1 MTETLKLLTDLLKKF
16 EGCKLKAYKCP
27 AGIWT
32 IGYGSTR
39 GVKEGAEITQEQAED
54 LLLEE
59 AQEYLDEALRLSPRL
74 RSATPGQQAAIASFV
89 YNLGAGSYNTST
101 LKKNIDAGDFSTAR
115 RLSIHSWNKARDQ
128 KTGKKVVLKGLVK
141 RRQAE
146 ADLM

>member
-1 MTETLKLLTDLLKKF
+1 MTETLKLLTDLLKQF

-32 IGYGSTR
+32 IGFGSTR
-39 GVKEGAEITQEQAED
+39 GVKEGDVITQEQAD
-54 LLLEE
+54 ALLLEE

-89 YNLGAGSYNTST
+89 YNCGAGNYKKST
-101 LKKNIDAGDFSTAR
+101 LKRNVDAGDFNEAKH
-115 RLSIHSWNKARDQ
+115 SIKMWNKAN
-128 KTGKKVVLKGLVK
+128 GKVLKGLVT

-146 ADLM
+146 ADLLSN

>member
-1 MTETLKLLTDLLKKF
+1 MTETLKILTDLLKRF

-27 AGIWT
+27 AGVWT

-39 GVKEGAEITQEQAED
+39 GVQEGDVITQEQAEE

-59 AQEYLDEALRLSPRL
+59 AQEYLDEALHLSPRL

-89 YNLGAGSYNTST
+89 YNCGAGNYKKST
-101 LKKNIDAGDFSTAR
+101 LKRNVDAGDFNEAKH
-115 RLSIHSWNKARDQ
+115 SIKMWNKAN
-128 KTGKKVVLKGLVK
+128 GKVLKGLVT

-146 ADLM
+146 ADLL

>member
-39 GVKEGAEITQEQAED
+39 GVKEGDVITQEQAD
-54 LLLEE
+54 ALLLEE

-89 YNLGAGSYNTST
+89 YNCGANNYKSSS

-115 RLSIHSWNKARDQ
+115 RLSIHLWNKATDP
-128 KTGKKVVLKGLVK
+128 KTGKKVILKGLVK

>member
-1 MTETLKLLTDLLKKF
+1 MTETLKILTDLLKKF

-39 GVKEGAEITQEQAED
+39 GVKEGDEITQAEAD
-54 LLLEE
+54 ALLLEE

-89 YNLGAGSYNTST
+89 YNCGAGNYKKST
-101 LKKNIDAGDFSTAR
+101 LKRNVDAGDFNEAKH
-115 RLSIHSWNKARDQ
+115 SIKMWNKAN
-128 KTGKKVVLKGLVK
+128 GKVLKGLVT

-146 ADLM
+146 ADLL

>member
-1 MTETLKLLTDLLKKF
+1 MTETLKILTDLLKKF

-39 GVKEGAEITQEQAED
+39 GVKEGDVITQEEAD
-54 LLLEE
+54 ALILEE

-89 YNLGAGSYNTST
+89 YNCGAGNYKKST
-101 LKKNIDAGDFSTAR
+101 LKRNVDAGDFNEAKH
-115 RLSIHSWNKARDQ
+115 SIKMWNKAN
-128 KTGKKVVLKGLVK
+128 GKVLKGLVT

-146 ADLM
+146 ADLL

>member
-1 MTETLKLLTDLLKKF
+1 MTEALKLLTDLLKKF
-16 EGCKLKAYKCP
+16 EGCKLKAYP
-27 AGIWT
+27 DPGTGAEPWT

-39 GVKEGAEITQEQAED
+39 GVKQGDVITQEQAEE

-89 YNLGAGSYNTST
+89 YNCGAGNYKKST
-101 LKKNIDAGDFSTAR
+101 LKRNVDAGDFNEAKH
-115 RLSIHSWNKARDQ
+115 SIKMWNKAN
-128 KTGKKVVLKGLVK
+128 GKVLKGLVT

-146 ADLM
+146 ADLL

>member
-16 EGCKLKAYKCP
+16 EGCKLKAYP
-27 AGIWT
+27 DPGTGAEPWT

-39 GVKEGAEITQEQAED
+39 GVKEGDEITQAEAD
-54 LLLEE
+54 ALLLQE

-89 YNLGAGSYNTST
+89 YNCGAGNYKKST
-101 LKKNIDAGDFSTAR
+101 LKRNVDAGDFNEAKH
-115 RLSIHSWNKARDQ
+115 SIKMWNKAN
-128 KTGKKVVLKGLVK
+128 GKVLKGLVT

-146 ADLM
+146 ADLL

>member
-1 MTETLKLLTDLLKKF
+1 MTEALKLLTDLLKKF
-16 EGCKLKAYKCP
+16 EGCKLKAYP
-27 AGIWT
+27 DPGTGAEPWT

-39 GVKEGAEITQEQAED
+39 GVKQGDVITQEQAEE

-89 YNLGAGSYNTST
+89 YNCGAGNYKKST
-101 LKKNIDAGDFSTAR
+101 LKRNIDAGDFNEAKH
-115 RLSIHSWNKARDQ
+115 SIKMWNKAN
-128 KTGKKVVLKGLVK
+128 GKVLKGLVT

-146 ADLM
+146 ADLL

>member
-1 MTETLKLLTDLLKKF
+1 MTETLKLLTDLLKQF

-32 IGYGSTR
+32 IGFGSTR
-39 GVKEGAEITQEQAED
+39 GVKEGDVITQEQAD
-54 LLLEE
+54 ALLLEE

-89 YNLGAGSYNTST
+89 YNCGAGNYKKST
-101 LKKNIDAGDFSTAR
+101 LKRNVDAGDFNEAKH
-115 RLSIHSWNKARDQ
+115 SIKMWNKAN
-128 KTGKKVVLKGLVK
+128 GKVLKGLVT

-146 ADLM
+146 ADLL